1 MSLADILS
9 LDGTLPNMMQDRILL
24 LRLVSREIMIALET
38 NISLQIN
45 LRIYDSGDKNLSAEF
60 LKKWHGGV
68 HLHCSCL
75 WNPEGRWFKEVAD
88 ALLLGQLR
96 PLNLLSLS
104 VEGRYLIPLVET
116 LSEIGPAIQQLEI
129 TYRGNRADLLAAAA
143 PLAALGHTLTTN
155 IYIEGKDPA
164 GLMMT
169 WLLASSINISSI
181 SFRSS
186 SPFSNFSDFGFFRSS
201 SRHTFPQMPT
211 CAAVEAQDSP
221 SRGLSD
227 SLNLGLL
234 GN

>member
-24 LRLVSREIMIALET
+24 LRLVSREIMMALET

-45 LRIYDSGDKNLSAEF
+45 LRINDSGDKNLSAEF

-68 HLHCSCL
+68 HLHCSCP

-104 VEGRYLIPLVET
+104 VEGRYLIPLVRT
-116 LSEIGPAIQQLEI
+116 LSEIGPAIRQLEI

-155 IYIEGKDPA
+155 IYIEGKEPA
-164 GLMMT
+164 GRMMT
-169 WLLASSINISSI
+169 WWLRRLLASSINISSI

-186 SPFSNFSDFGFFRSS
+186 SPSLQFFGFRIFPKQLAPHIPTNAYVRSS
-201 SRHTFPQMPT
+201 GSTGFAESRPI
-211 CAAVEAQDSP
+211 
-221 SRGLSD
+221 
-227 SLNLGLL
+227 
-234 GN
+234 